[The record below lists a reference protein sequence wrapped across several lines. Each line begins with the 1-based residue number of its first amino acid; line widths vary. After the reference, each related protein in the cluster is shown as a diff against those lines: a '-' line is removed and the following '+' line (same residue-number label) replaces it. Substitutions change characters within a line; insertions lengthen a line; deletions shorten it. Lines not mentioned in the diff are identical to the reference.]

1 MHRRAP
7 SRCESMAVEK
17 DPCRHPSIQSMPVA
31 ALSSTTKSTK
41 NTKTSFLDRIN
52 KIDRMLYRA
61 QSCESCNPVQNTS
74 CTALRSLRLK
84 TNTSAALFLTAEIA
98 ENAEKKAL
106 FVFFVAKT
114 MAPRFA
120 WAGGAAAS
128 RPCVDG
134 EAAVPPPVS
143 SPFLPRKT
151 QKTTKSGD
159 AGTILSPV
167 CGQEPARKKRVKAP

>member
-61 QSCESCNPVQNTS
+61 QSCESCNPVQNTR
-74 CTALRSLRLK
+74 CTALCSLRLK

-98 ENAEKKAL
+98 ENAEKKAF
-106 FVFFVAKT
+106 FVFFVAKPWHPGLRGREG
-114 MAPRFA
+114 PRPRGLA
-120 WAGGAAAS
+120 WTA
-128 RPCVDG
+128 RPPS
-134 EAAVPPPVS
+134 PPQP
-143 SPFLPRKT
+143 PALFFPRKT

-159 AGTILSPV
+159 VGTIL
-167 CGQEPARKKRVKAP
+167 

>member
-1 MHRRAP
+1 
-7 SRCESMAVEK
+7 
-17 DPCRHPSIQSMPVA
+17 MPVD

-134 EAAVPPPVS
+134 EAAVPPDRWIADGEAAVPPERGGMDGEATVLFIS
-143 SPFLPRKT
+143 NAFMCASDSCT
-151 QKTTKSGD
+151 D
-159 AGTILSPV
+159 
-167 CGQEPARKKRVKAP
+167 RVR

>member
-1 MHRRAP
+1 MRECGECVSLYSIFTFYFHDRRG
-7 SRCESMAVEK
+7 
-17 DPCRHPSIQSMPVA
+17 
-31 ALSSTTKSTK
+31 
-41 NTKTSFLDRIN
+41 
-52 KIDRMLYRA
+52 MLGTHVDQTMSHIATEAGGGSLR
-61 QSCESCNPVQNTS
+61 S
-74 CTALRSLRLK
+74 LRSLRLK
-84 TNTSAALFLTAEIA
+84 TNISDALFLTAEIA

-134 EAAVPPPVS
+134 EAAVPPPAS

-159 AGTILSPV
+159 VGTIL
-167 CGQEPARKKRVKAP
+167 